1 MMKNLSLVLNIVLLA
16 AVGYLY
22 YYNFSGHKNGKPPL
36 KDDNRPA
43 WKDSVCQHPLIAYVE
58 LDSLNENITYIKDK
72 RKELENEQKSIE
84 AEWENGYKSLES
96 QKNNFL
102 KKGAA
107 ITQDEAEKFQ
117 AQLLAQQQ
125 QIDGKKQ
132 SLTQK
137 LSERSFNFMDAI
149 QKKLKKFL
157 IDYNKDK
164 KYMYILT
171 TGTGLDYMVYKDT
184 SLNITDD
191 VIKGMNEEMKNGLK

>member
-1 MMKNLSLVLNIVLLA
+1 MKNLSLVLNIVLLA

-22 YYNFSGHKNGKPPL
+22 YDNFSTKKKGKPPM
-36 KDDNRPA
+36 KDSA
-43 WKDSVCQHPLIAYVE
+43 GTTWKDSVCQHPLIAYVE

-72 RKELENEQKSIE
+72 RAELENEQKSIE
-84 AEWENGYKSLES
+84 AEWENGYKSLEA

-117 AQLLAQQQ
+117 TQLLAQQQ

-132 SLTQK
+132 ALTQK
-137 LSERSFNFMDAI
+137 LSERSFTFMDGI
-149 QKKLKKFL
+149 QKKLKAFL

-171 TGTGLDYMVYKDT
+171 TGTGMDYMVYKDL

-191 VIKGMNEEMKNGLK
+191 VIKGMNQEMKMGLKE